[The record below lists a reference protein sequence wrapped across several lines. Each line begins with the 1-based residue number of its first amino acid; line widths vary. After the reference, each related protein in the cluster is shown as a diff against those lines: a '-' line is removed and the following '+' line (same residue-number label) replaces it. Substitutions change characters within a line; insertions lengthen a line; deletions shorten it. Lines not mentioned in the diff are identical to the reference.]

1 MSFKKLASSFLI
13 GAGFLAIVYLAGFQ
27 PIGAQANPEEERKPV
42 ISQVPFGVNNPFDYT
57 ETDTSG
63 ESCIKSKS
71 VLKTT
76 SSYSENHI
84 EASDLEKC
92 LPVAAGYMN
101 NIKDIGINVISRYFT
116 REYDKGGMFNFE
128 SGRGV
133 KWRFSCLLNGL
144 EIIFGRDKPR
154 VFKRI
159 CWRHK
164 HRNA

>member
-1 MSFKKLASSFLI
+1 MSLKKLASSFLI
-13 GAGFLAIVYLAGFQ
+13 GAVSWPSYISPAFSLLAL
-27 PIGAQANPEEERKPV
+27 QANPEEERKPV

-92 LPVAAGYMN
+92 LPSPP
-101 NIKDIGINVISRYFT
+101 GI
-116 REYDKGGMFNFE
+116 
-128 SGRGV
+128 
-133 KWRFSCLLNGL
+133 
-144 EIIFGRDKPR
+144 
-154 VFKRI
+154 
-159 CWRHK
+159 
-164 HRNA
+164 